1 MLLLEKVYL
10 YKKFVSITYTS
21 KKTGFTVTTDKSRFY
36 MLNQM
41 LCTYTHYWLCTYK
54 RLKLY
59 VAQKKVGVQER
70 CSLMQVDLDQTL
82 ARLSLSQLEIAAFC
96 QRWQVSEFALFGSV
110 LREDFRPDSDVDV
123 LVELQPTALKGLSQW
138 LAMQDELEAL
148 FERKVDLVSKRA
160 IQESHNW
167 IRQRNILST
176 AQVIYGS

>member
-1 MLLLEKVYL
+1 
-10 YKKFVSITYTS
+10 
-21 KKTGFTVTTDKSRFY
+21 
-36 MLNQM
+36 
-41 LCTYTHYWLCTYK
+41 
-54 RLKLY
+54 
-59 VAQKKVGVQER
+59 
-70 CSLMQVDLDQTL
+70 MQVDLDQTL